1 MGDSI
6 ELIAVNIGNDNHCL
20 LDIANSFHIFDD
32 FDDKNAKLKLVQE
45 ICDASDSVSDSESR
59 SGSNSF
65 SESEEE
71 IVWPT
76 KYPTNEPT
84 NKPIIARNFK
94 SSRRRRYNL
103 RNYVKIDSDDD
114 SS

>member
-6 ELIAVNIGNDNHCL
+6 ELIAVNIGNDNYCL
-20 LDIANSFHIFDD
+20 LDIAHSVHIFDD
-32 FDDKNAKLKLVQE
+32 FDDKNGKLRLIEE
-45 ICDASDSVSDSESR
+45 ICDASDSVSDSDSR

-103 RNYVKIDSDDD
+103 RNYAKIDS
-114 SS
+114 